1 MIAIDFYEKT
11 ESRCPAC
18 IAMKKTL
25 DQWMATHSDEEVFI
39 NMLSAEEH
47 ADTLKEAG
55 FTAAPVVFVTR
66 GRGREQV
73 VTGNNRDMFIDILD
87 GRDSLWE
94 D

>member
-1 MIAIDFYEKT
+1 MISIDFYEKT
-11 ESRCPAC
+11 ESHCPSC

-25 DQWMATHSDEEVFI
+25 DQWMKAHTDEEVFV

-47 ADTLKEAG
+47 ADKLKEAG
-55 FTAAPVVFVTR
+55 FTAAPVVTVVR

-73 VTGNNRDMFIDILD
+73 VTGNNRDMLIDILD